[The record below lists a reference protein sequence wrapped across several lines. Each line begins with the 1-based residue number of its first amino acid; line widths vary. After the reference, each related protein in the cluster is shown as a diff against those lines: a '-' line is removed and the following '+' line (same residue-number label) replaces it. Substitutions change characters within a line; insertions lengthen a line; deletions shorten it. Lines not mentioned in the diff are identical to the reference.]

1 VWRVA
6 RGPVSGMSAPITRGA
21 LMPAVAVVIAVAG
34 CTGTAT
40 PSPAPTPRPELGPG
54 VVWQTEVAANSH
66 ALVGDTIVAVW
77 QNEATGIET
86 ATGKTRW
93 RYRTPTGFTI
103 LGWGAT
109 DHAVALVMDDWQP
122 MDPPTAELTSETIGL
137 ETATGRQ
144 IYDEPPANLY
154 PLPDYAAHGGP
165 PARFAS
171 DGTMFVIPWQEPGYP
186 WYGLAGVDA
195 RTGTVSWT
203 TEFAGIDDDCDLI
216 DSDDNMLPAGPL
228 VAFAD
233 RFAAVVV
240 ECARGQF
247 VIGFD
252 SRTGRDLWATPLP
265 GGRPQRLIADRDA
278 ILVGQIGADMV
289 LDSSGRV
296 LFNGELPPERLVM
309 AVVGDVMVVSGR
321 NGAAAPLV
329 GIDLRGG
336 RTLWTRERSTS
347 PDVPDV
353 EGLYTYG
360 GMTASPTAAL
370 AYRSA
375 AVDPHAPE
383 VDVTPFPAAVD
394 RIDPLTGTVE
404 QLVVP
409 VAESGGWI
417 TVVGDV
423 LLLDHGRGLVALR
436 LTPDGAPPRTYL
448 PAPPDQWPH
457 ACELITAEHLRTLWP
472 GVDLTPVE
480 RSATVLGKP
489 LPQPARC
496 DFTDPYGDAFV
507 TVLLR
512 WVARDPDNAKTIAN
526 IAHNASAGTNV
537 FGDHPAD
544 PMLPDVGTWA
554 YGDATTRV
562 TLRAGHVIA
571 TVRVWDI
578 AVPAV
583 EVARLVTQQLHTQG
597 YR

>member
-1 VWRVA
+1 MR
-6 RGPVSGMSAPITRGA
+6 APITRGA
-21 LMPAVAVVIAVAG
+21 LVPAVAVVIAVTG
-34 CTGTAT
+34 CTSTVT
-40 PSPAPTPRPELGPG
+40 PSPAVPAPRPELGPG
-54 VVWQTEVAANSH
+54 VVWQTEAAANSH

-77 QNEATGIET
+77 QNGATGIET

-93 RYRTPTGFTI
+93 RYRTPTGFFI
-103 LGWGAT
+103 VGWGAT
-109 DHAVALVMDDWQP
+109 EHAVALVMDDWEP
-122 MDPPTAELTSETIGL
+122 MDPSTAELTSETVGL
-137 ETATGRQ
+137 STATGRR
-144 IYDEPPANLY
+144 IYDDPPADLY
-154 PLPDYAAHGGP
+154 PLPEYLMQGGP

-171 DGTMFVIPWQEPGYP
+171 DGTMLVIPWQEPGNP

-203 TEFAGIDDDCDLI
+203 TDFSRVDEDCDLT
-216 DSDDNMLPAGPL
+216 DNDDNMFPAGPL
-228 VAFAD
+228 VALAG

-240 ECARGQF
+240 QCARGQF

-252 SRTGRDLWATPLP
+252 PRTGRDRWTTPLP
-265 GGRPQRLIADRDA
+265 GGKPQRLIADKDA
-278 ILVGQIGADMV
+278 ILVGQTGPDTV
-289 LDSSGRV
+289 LDSSGRM
-296 LFNGELPPERLVM
+296 LFNGELPPDRLVM

-321 NGAAAPLV
+321 NGAAVPLV

-336 RTLWTRERSTS
+336 RTLWTRERAS
-347 PDVPDV
+347 PGVPDV
-353 EGLYTYG
+353 EELNTYQ

-370 AYRSA
+370 GYRTA
-375 AVDPHAPE
+375 AVDPQAPE
-383 VDVTPFPAAVD
+383 VDVTRFPAVVD

-404 QLVVP
+404 PVAVP
-409 VAESGGWI
+409 VAESGRWI
-417 TVVGDV
+417 TTVGNMLV
-423 LLLDHGRGLVALR
+423 LGHGRGLVALR
-436 LTPDGAPPRTYL
+436 LTPDGAPPRAYL

-457 ACELITAEHLRTLWP
+457 ACSLVTAEHLRTLWP

-489 LPQPARC
+489 LPKPARC

-507 TVLLR
+507 TVSLR

-526 IAHNASAGTNV
+526 IAHKASAGTNV

-583 EVARLVTQQLHTQG
+583 EIAPLVTQQLHNQG